1 MIVNLENVSYMTVSG
16 MRLELHFKDSSSYM
30 NRFGSVGEML
40 AALNDW
46 QEKTR
51 ILHGECLRP
60 EIGRAAG
67 KRKTPAPP
75 RPKKL
80 PAAPPRP

>member
-1 MIVNLENVSYMTVSG
+1 MIVNLENVSYVTVSG

-30 NRFGSVGEML
+30 NRFSSVGEML
-40 AALNDW
+40 AALKDW

-60 EIGRAAG
+60 DIDRTAA
-67 KRKTPAPP
+67 KRKTPAPL
-75 RPKKL
+75 RAKKL
-80 PAAPPRP
+80 PVAAARP

>member
-40 AALNDW
+40 AALKDW

-60 EIGRAAG
+60 DIDRTPA
-67 KRKTPAPP
+67 KRKTPASP

-80 PAAPPRP
+80 PAAAARP

>member
-16 MRLELHFKDSSSYM
+16 TRVELHFKDSSSYM

-40 AALNDW
+40 AAMQGW

-51 ILHGECLRP
+51 ILHGECLRSDIE
-60 EIGRAAG
+60 EIAG
-67 KRKTPAPP
+67 KRKTSRA
-75 RPKKL
+75 KKL
-80 PAAPPRP
+80 SIAASRP